1 MKQRC
6 PVALLNSVWS
16 LPVSMHRFRQ
26 CTPKEVHRIR
36 RNYEGKAMKMI
47 RGNVTCQEVLMEMT
61 VLSLGKREAGE
72 R

>member
-1 MKQRC
+1 MKQC
-6 PVALLNSVWS
+6 SPVALLNSGVH
-16 LPVSMHRFRQ
+16 LGMHRFGW
-26 CTPKEVHRIR
+26 CTPKEIQRIR
-36 RNYEGKAMKMI
+36 RKYERKAMI